1 MIEWL
6 ISDENIMIVMFL
18 LLLSFLLLSMFNHD
32 YLDSPKRS
40 LKYLTRF
47 LGVTILTLA
56 ITIGEIRSVPV
67 SSHQWKTIYQNKGE
81 VDVYLKYKRHGFLI
95 IDKSSFKS
103 GDQLGEDFSVFKE
116 NHELEMVASK
126 NGFEKSKTVLLS
138 KENIISDSE
147 ISENSKIV
155 KIEYRKVDYY
165 ESSLR
170 SYRGKRSIGSMPEYE
185 VRVTLEKDTTAR
197 NELDKLLDQ

>member
-6 ISDENIMIVMFL
+6 ISDENVMIVMFL
-18 LLLSFLLLSMFNHD
+18 LLSSFLLLLMFNHD

-47 LGVTILTLA
+47 LGITILTLA
-56 ITIGEIRSVPV
+56 ITIGEIGSVPV
-67 SSHQWKTIYQNKGE
+67 SSHRWKTIYQNKDE
-81 VDVYLKYKRHGFLI
+81 VDVYLKYERRGFLI
-95 IDKSSFKS
+95 INKSSFKS
-103 GDQLGEDFSVFKE
+103 GDQLGEDFNVFKE
-116 NHELEMVASK
+116 NRELEMVASK

-147 ISENSKIV
+147 ISENSRIV

-165 ESSLR
+165 ETRLR
-170 SYRGKRSIGSMPEYE
+170 SYRGKRSVDSKHEYE
-185 VRVTLEKDTTAR
+185 VRVTLEKDTTAQ

>member
-18 LLLSFLLLSMFNHD
+18 LLLSFLLSSMFNHD

-56 ITIGEIRSVPV
+56 VTISEIRSVPV
-67 SSHQWKTIYQNKGE
+67 SSHQWKTIYQNKDG
-81 VDVYLKYKRHGFLI
+81 VDVYLKYERRGFLI
-95 IDKSSFKS
+95 INKSSFKS
-103 GDQLGEDFSVFKE
+103 GDQLGEDFNVFKE
-116 NHELEMVASK
+116 NRELEMVASK
-126 NGFEKSKTVLLS
+126 NGFEKSKTVYLS

-147 ISENSKIV
+147 ITENSRIV

>member
-6 ISDENIMIVMFL
+6 ISDENVMIVMLLLLSSFL
-18 LLLSFLLLSMFNHD
+18 LLLIFNHD

-56 ITIGEIRSVPV
+56 VTISEIRNVPV
-67 SSHQWKTIYQNKGE
+67 SSHRWKTIYQNKDE
-81 VDVYLKYKRHGFLI
+81 VDVYLKYKRRGFLI
-95 IDKSSFKS
+95 INNSSFKS
-103 GDQLGEDFSVFKE
+103 GDQLGEDFDVFKE

-126 NGFEKSKTVLLS
+126 NGFERSKTVYLS

-165 ESSLR
+165 ETRLK
-170 SYRGKRSIGSMPEYE
+170 SYRGKRSVDSKHEYE
-185 VRVTLEKDTTAR
+185 VRVTLEKGAATGK
-197 NELDKLLDQ
+197 ELDKLLDQ

>member
-18 LLLSFLLLSMFNHD
+18 LLLSFLLSSMFNHD

-56 ITIGEIRSVPV
+56 VTISEIRSVPV
-67 SSHQWKTIYQNKGE
+67 SSHQWKTIYQNKDG
-81 VDVYLKYKRHGFLI
+81 VDVYLKYERRGFLI
-95 IDKSSFKS
+95 INKSSFKS
-103 GDQLGEDFSVFKE
+103 GDQLGEDFNVFKE
-116 NHELEMVASK
+116 NRELEMVASQ
-126 NGFEKSKTVLLS
+126 NGFEKSKTVYLS

-147 ISENSKIV
+147 ITENSRIV

>member
-6 ISDENIMIVMFL
+6 ISDENIMIVMLLLLSSFL
-18 LLLSFLLLSMFNHD
+18 LLLMFNHD

-56 ITIGEIRSVPV
+56 VTISEIRSVPV
-67 SSHQWKTIYQNKGE
+67 SSHQWKTIYQNKDE

-95 IDKSSFKS
+95 IGKSSFKS
-103 GDQLGEDFSVFKE
+103 GDQLGEDFDVFDT
-116 NHELEMVASK
+116 NRELEMVASK
-126 NGFEKSKTVLLS
+126 NGFERSKTVYLS

-165 ESSLR
+165 ETRLK
-170 SYRGKRSIGSMPEYE
+170 SYRGKRSVDSKHEYE
-185 VRVTLEKDTTAR
+185 VRVTLEKGAATGK
-197 NELDKLLDQ
+197 ELDKLLDQ

>member
-6 ISDENIMIVMFL
+6 ISDENVMIVMLLLLSSFL
-18 LLLSFLLLSMFNHD
+18 LLLMFNHD

-56 ITIGEIRSVPV
+56 VTISEIRSVPV
-67 SSHQWKTIYQNKGE
+67 SSHQWKTIYQNQDE
-81 VDVYLKYKRHGFLI
+81 VDVYLKYKRRGFLI
-95 IDKSSFKS
+95 INNSSFKS
-103 GDQLGEDFSVFKE
+103 EDQLGEDFDVFKE

-126 NGFEKSKTVLLS
+126 NGFERSKTVFLS

-165 ESSLR
+165 ETRLK
-170 SYRGKRSIGSMPEYE
+170 SYRGKRSVDSKHEYE
-185 VRVTLEKDTTAR
+185 VRVTLEKGAATGK
-197 NELDKLLDQ
+197 ELDKLLDQ

>member
-6 ISDENIMIVMFL
+6 ISDENVMIVMLLLLSSFL
-18 LLLSFLLLSMFNHD
+18 LLLMFNHD

-56 ITIGEIRSVPV
+56 VTISEIRSVPV
-67 SSHQWKTIYQNKGE
+67 SSHRWKTIYQNKDE
-81 VDVYLKYKRHGFLI
+81 VDVYLKYKRRGFLI
-95 IDKSSFKS
+95 INNSSFKS
-103 GDQLGEDFSVFKE
+103 GDQLGEDFDVFKE

-126 NGFEKSKTVLLS
+126 NGFERSKTVYLS

-165 ESSLR
+165 ETRLK
-170 SYRGKRSIGSMPEYE
+170 SYRGKRSVDSKHEYE
-185 VRVTLEKDTTAR
+185 VRVTLEKGAATGK
-197 NELDKLLDQ
+197 ELDKLLDQ

>member
-6 ISDENIMIVMFL
+6 ISDGHMHLSIVSLILVFIAL
-18 LLLSFLLLSMFNHD
+18 YIFNHE
-32 YLDSPKRS
+32 YLDEPKRL

-47 LGVTILTLA
+47 IGLLILTLVLTFSEVRIA
-56 ITIGEIRSVPV
+56 PF
-67 SSHQWKTIYQNKGE
+67 SSKPWKTIYQNKDG
-81 VDVYLKYKRHGFLI
+81 VDVYLKYERHGFLI
-95 IDKSSFKS
+95 IGKSSFKS

-126 NGFEKSKTVLLS
+126 NGFEKSKTVLIS
-138 KENIISDSE
+138 KDNIISDSE
-147 ISENSKIV
+147 ISENSRIV

-197 NELDKLLDQ
+197 NELDILLDQ

>member
-6 ISDENIMIVMFL
+6 ISDENVMIVMLLLLSSFL
-18 LLLSFLLLSMFNHD
+18 LLLMFNHD

-56 ITIGEIRSVPV
+56 VTISEIRSVPV
-67 SSHQWKTIYQNKGE
+67 SSHQWKTIYQNKDE

-95 IDKSSFKS
+95 IGKSSFKS
-103 GDQLGEDFSVFKE
+103 RDQLGEDFSVFKE
-116 NHELEMVASK
+116 NHELEMIASK
-126 NGFEKSKTVLLS
+126 NGFERSKTVYLS

-165 ESSLR
+165 ETRLK
-170 SYRGKRSIGSMPEYE
+170 SYRGKRSVDSKHEYE
-185 VRVTLEKDTTAR
+185 VRVTLEKGAATGK
-197 NELDKLLDQ
+197 ELDKLLDQ

>member
-6 ISDENIMIVMFL
+6 ISDENVMIVMLLLLSSFL
-18 LLLSFLLLSMFNHD
+18 LLLMFNHA

-56 ITIGEIRSVPV
+56 VTISEIRSVPV
-67 SSHQWKTIYQNKGE
+67 SSHRWKTIYQNKDE
-81 VDVYLKYKRHGFLI
+81 VDVYLKYKRRGFLI
-95 IDKSSFKS
+95 INNSSFKS
-103 GDQLGEDFSVFKE
+103 GDQLGEDFDVFKE

-126 NGFEKSKTVLLS
+126 NGFERSKTVYLS

-165 ESSLR
+165 ETRLK
-170 SYRGKRSIGSMPEYE
+170 SYRGKRSVDSKHEYE
-185 VRVTLEKDTTAR
+185 VRVTLEKGAATEK
-197 NELDKLLDQ
+197 ELDKLLDQ

>member
-6 ISDENIMIVMFL
+6 ISDENVMIVMLLLLSSFL
-18 LLLSFLLLSMFNHD
+18 LLLMFNHD

-56 ITIGEIRSVPV
+56 VTISEIRNVPV
-67 SSHQWKTIYQNKGE
+67 SSHRWKTIYQNKDE
-81 VDVYLKYKRHGFLI
+81 VDVYLKYKRRGFLI
-95 IDKSSFKS
+95 INSSSFKS
-103 GDQLGEDFSVFKE
+103 GDQLGEDFDVFKE

-126 NGFEKSKTVLLS
+126 NGFERSKTIFLS

-165 ESSLR
+165 ETRLK
-170 SYRGKRSIGSMPEYE
+170 SYRGKRSVDSKREYE
-185 VRVTLEKDTTAR
+185 VRVTLEKGEATGK
-197 NELDKLLDQ
+197 ELDKLLDQ

>member
-1 MIEWL
+1 
-6 ISDENIMIVMFL
+6 
-18 LLLSFLLLSMFNHD
+18 
-32 YLDSPKRS
+32 
-40 LKYLTRF
+40 
-47 LGVTILTLA
+47 
-56 ITIGEIRSVPV
+56 
-67 SSHQWKTIYQNKGE
+67 
-81 VDVYLKYKRHGFLI
+81 
-95 IDKSSFKS
+95 
-103 GDQLGEDFSVFKE
+103 
-116 NHELEMVASK
+116 MVASK
-126 NGFEKSKTVLLS
+126 NGFEKSKTVYLS

-147 ISENSKIV
+147 ITENSRIV

>member
-67 SSHQWKTIYQNKGE
+67 SSHQWKTIYQNKDE

-95 IDKSSFKS
+95 ISKSSFKS

-116 NHELEMVASK
+116 NHKLEMVASK

-155 KIEYRKVDYY
+155 KIEYRKIDYY

-197 NELDKLLDQ
+197 NELDKLLD

>member
-6 ISDENIMIVMFL
+6 ISDENVMIVMLLLLSSFL
-18 LLLSFLLLSMFNHD
+18 LLLMFNHD

-67 SSHQWKTIYQNKGE
+67 SSHQWKTIYQNKDE

-147 ISENSKIV
+147 ITENSRIV

-170 SYRGKRSIGSMPEYE
+170 SYRSKRSIGSMPEYE

-197 NELDKLLDQ
+197 NELDKSLDQ

>member
-6 ISDENIMIVMFL
+6 ISDENVMIVMFL

-56 ITIGEIRSVPV
+56 VTISEIRNVPV
-67 SSHQWKTIYQNKGE
+67 SSHRWKTIYQNKDE
-81 VDVYLKYKRHGFLI
+81 VDVYLKYKRRSFLI
-95 IDKSSFKS
+95 INSSSFKS
-103 GDQLGEDFSVFKE
+103 GDQLGEDFNVFKE

-126 NGFEKSKTVLLS
+126 NGFEKSKTVLIS